1 MTLLGQIG
9 AALWEIGAATFIVLV
24 ILTVRKA
31 RARGKRLFRD
41 LPAQRLGPPPAR
53 PPVVDHRWDA
63 MQ

>member
-41 LPAQRLGPPPAR
+41 EPTAR
-53 PPVVDHRWDA
+53 IKALSADTRMDHSQDA
-63 MQ
+63 VN